1 VPRFCANTRARTER
15 TPTVVKTQASPRLFV
30 YAALVALGSV
40 AGLATRR
47 VDVFVLTAPFV
58 AYLLVGLAL
67 SDNPAVEVSTSV
79 DTTRSIEG
87 EPIELAITLS
97 APVSVRRVEIAI
109 PLPSGV
115 RTVDG
120 ANVRL
125 IELTAG
131 EPRTIRMSV
140 IADRWGSHPLGAV
153 VVRAHDRAS
162 LHRYEVAAPA
172 PATVRVYPQQ
182 QRIRPVAHASRTQL
196 VSGDR
201 VARRAAGEG
210 IELADLRLFLPGDR
224 PRDIN
229 WRASARGN
237 DLWITQRHPERSTD
251 IVLFV
256 DTFSDAMI
264 VPAVRA
270 AGVLA
275 DAYLTTR
282 DRVAL
287 VGFGGLLQ
295 MVRSGHGVRQLYRLL
310 DTLIDSRAF
319 FSYAWKDV
327 SIIPPRVLRPG
338 ALVIAITP
346 LEDERTT
353 SGLVDLRARGFE
365 VAVVELAPTADMVPA
380 DNELDHV
387 ARQLWLVQ
395 RAQNRERF
403 RQFGIPVA
411 EWRDGEPLYSTMEV
425 LWDAWAT
432 HGARHHAS
440 RAP

>member
-1 VPRFCANTRARTER
+1 MTR
-15 TPTVVKTQASPRLFV
+15 QASPRLFV
-30 YAALVALGSV
+30 YVALVALGSV

-67 SDNPAVEVSTSV
+67 SDNPALEVSTKV
-79 DTTRSIEG
+79 DTTRTIEG
-87 EPIELAITLS
+87 EPIELAITLA

-131 EPRTIRMSV
+131 EPRTIRTSV
-140 IADRWGSHPLGAV
+140 IADRWGSHAIGAV

-162 LHRYEVAAPA
+162 LHRYEVAVPA

-196 VSGDR
+196 VAGDR

-237 DLWITQRHPERSTD
+237 DVWITQRHPERSTD

-256 DTFSDAMI
+256 DTFSEAMI

-275 DAYLTTR
+275 DAYLKTR

-295 MVRSGHGVRQLYRLL
+295 MVRAGHGVRQLYRLL
-310 DTLIDSRAF
+310 DTLLDSRAF

-353 SGLVDLRARGFE
+353 GGLVDLRARGFE
-365 VAVVELAPTADMVPA
+365 VAVVELAATTDMVPA
-380 DNELDHV
+380 DSELDQV
-387 ARQLWLVQ
+387 ARQLWLLQ

-432 HGARHHAS
+432 HGARLHAS

>member
-1 VPRFCANTRARTER
+1 MSRFGTDAGARAER
-15 TPTVVKTQASPRLFV
+15 ATAVVTKHAAPRLYVF
-30 YAALVALGSV
+30 AALVALASIGGIAS
-40 AGLATRR
+40 RR
-47 VDVFVLTAPFV
+47 VDVFVLMSPFV

-67 SDNPAVEVSTSV
+67 SDDPALEVTSRV

-87 EPIELAITLS
+87 EPVDIDITLRS
-97 APVSVRRVEIAI
+97 PVSVRRVEIAV
-109 PLPSGV
+109 PLPAGV
-115 RTVDG
+115 RTIDG
-120 ANVRL
+120 AQVRV
-125 IELTAG
+125 IELTGG
-131 EPRTIRMSV
+131 EPRTIRLSV
-140 IADRWGSHPLGAV
+140 IAERWGSHPIGAV

-162 LHRYEVAAPA
+162 LHRYEIAVPA
-172 PATVRVYPQQ
+172 PATIRVYPQQ

-196 VSGDR
+196 VAGDR

-237 DLWITQRHPERSTD
+237 DLWVTQRHPERSTD
-251 IVLFV
+251 VVLFV
-256 DTFSDAMI
+256 DTFSEAMI
-264 VPAVRA
+264 VPAVRG
-270 AGVLA
+270 AGILA
-275 DAYLTTR
+275 DAYLKTR

-295 MVRSGHGVRQLYRLL
+295 MVRAGHGVRQLYRLL
-310 DTLIDSRAF
+310 DTLVDSRAF
-319 FSYAWKDV
+319 FSYAQKDV

-353 SGLVDLRARGFE
+353 GGLVDLRARGFE
-365 VAVVELAPTADMVPA
+365 VAIVELRPPAEMVPSES
-380 DNELDHV
+380 ELDQV
-387 ARQLWLVQ
+387 ARQMWQLQ
-395 RAQNRERF
+395 RSQNRERF

>member
-1 VPRFCANTRARTER
+1 VTKR
-15 TPTVVKTQASPRLFV
+15 ASPRLFV
-30 YAALVALGSV
+30 YATLVALGSI

-47 VDVFVLTAPFV
+47 VDLFVLMTPFV
-58 AYLLVGLAL
+58 IFLLVGLAL
-67 SDNPAVEVSTSV
+67 ADDPALEVSTSV
-79 DTTRSIEG
+79 DATRTIEG
-87 EPIELAITLS
+87 EPIEVGITLRS
-97 APVSVRRVEIAI
+97 PVAVRRVEVALA
-109 PLPSGV
+109 LPFGA
-115 RTVDG
+115 RPVDG
-120 ANVRL
+120 EPLRL
-125 IELTAG
+125 VELAAG
-131 EPRTIRMSV
+131 ETRTLSV
-140 IADRWGSHPLGAV
+140 PVVAGRWGSHQIGAV
-153 VVRAHDRAS
+153 AVRAHDRAS
-162 LHRYEVAAPA
+162 LYWYELSVPA

-196 VSGDR
+196 VAGDR

-229 WRASARGN
+229 WRASARRN
-237 DLWITQRHPERSTD
+237 ELWITQRHPERSSD

-256 DTFSDAMI
+256 DTFSDAML

-275 DAYLTTR
+275 DAYLKTR

-295 MVRSGHGVRQLYRLL
+295 MVRAGHGVRQLYRLL

-338 ALVIAITP
+338 ALVIAISP

-353 SGLVDLRARGFE
+353 AGLVDLRARGFE
-365 VAVVELAPTADMVPA
+365 VAVVELHSAPERAPA
-380 DNELDHV
+380 DSELDQV
-387 ARQLWLVQ
+387 ARQLWRLQ
-395 RAQNRERF
+395 RVQNRERF

-411 EWRDGEPLYSTMEV
+411 EWREDEPLNSTMEA
-425 LWDAWAT
+425 LWDVWAT